1 MKFAGAGPVLVKLQR
16 PPPDIRIFLPTR
28 LACSTTSTR
37 WPRRPAVSAH
47 ISPAAPPPMT
57 SASNVSATR
66 SGPFDGGHAQRL
78 LHGDAGAFA
87 VQLGLAVLDHALQ

>member
-1 MKFAGAGPVLVKLQR
+1 MKFAGAAPVLVKLQR

-37 WPRRPAVSAH
+37 LPRRPAVSAH

-57 SASNVSATR
+57 SASNVSAPR
-66 SGPFDGGHAQRL
+66 SGPFDGGHAHRL
-78 LHGDAGAFA
+78 LPGDAVAFA
-87 VQLGLAVLDHALQ
+87 VQPGLAAMSHTFP